1 MIKLSPLFIDILTEL
16 GLYEEFQLNILR
28 RDLKKLIKPPLSFHI
43 YPAYLKNGRLIVSVD
58 SNEWLY
64 EINLHKQDFLKRFRK
79 YGVRDIK
86 FRLGKIPKQSSGEKK
101 TAPSV
106 EIEIPS
112 ELLDRV
118 SENIKDTALR
128 DALIKAIKAS
138 IARTEPYA
146 DSRSFS

>member
-28 RDLKKLIKPPLSFHI
+28 RDLKKLIRPPLSFHI
-43 YPAYLKNGRLIVSVD
+43 YPAYLKNGRLIISVD

-64 EINLHKQDFLKRFRK
+64 EINLHKQEFIKSFSK

-86 FRLGKIPKQSSGEKK
+86 FRLGKIPKQSSDEKK
-101 TAPSV
+101 TTPTE
-106 EIEIPS
+106 EIEIPY
-112 ELLDRV
+112 ELLNRI
-118 SENIKDTALR
+118 SENIKDPQLK

-138 IARTEPYA
+138 LTRTKHYA